1 MADADP
7 VPRGEALRAWAAISL
22 QTFGG
27 PAGQIAVMHR
37 ELVERRRWV
46 SDARFV
52 RALSFC
58 TMLPGPEAQQM
69 AVYLGWAM
77 NGTLGGIVAGSLFVL
92 PGFVVM
98 MALSAVY
105 AQWGATAA
113 VTALFAGLAP
123 AVVAVVVQAVVRLAR
138 RSLHRRWTRLVSVG
152 AFASLALF
160 GVPFPVVVA
169 VAAACGVAA
178 ARRTGAGVPSTDAVA
193 SPRARATLGRSLR
206 ILIIGT
212 VLWTAPVIICALI
225 FGRSSVFVQQG
236 LFFSGTAVVTF
247 GGAYAVLAFV
257 AQRAVTGF
265 GWLAPGEMVHGLALA
280 ESTPGPLIMVLQF
293 VAFLGAYRD
302 PGTLGPW
309 TAALLGATLTV
320 WVTFVPSFVFVLLGA
335 PRIEALRPDGT
346 AAAALRGVS
355 AAVVGVI
362 ANLALYS
369 ALHTLFDRTR
379 RLSTGP
385 LHLDLPVPSSVRP
398 VPCLVAA
405 LAAGLLLGRGW
416 GMLRVLALCAAVG
429 AALELAT

>member
-1 MADADP
+1 VTDADH
-7 VPRGEALRAWAAISL
+7 VPRGEALRAWAVISL

-37 ELVERRRWV
+37 ELVERRGWI

-58 TMLPGPEAQQM
+58 TMLPGPEAQQL

-77 NGTLGGIVAGSLFVL
+77 NGTLGGIVAGTLFVL

-98 MALSAVY
+98 MVLSAVY
-105 AQWGATAA
+105 ARWGATDA

-138 RSLHRRWTRLVSVG
+138 RSLDRRWTWMTATG
-152 AFASLALF
+152 AFAALALF

-169 VAAACGVAA
+169 AAAAGGVAA
-178 ARRTGAGVPSTDAVA
+178 VRRTGAGAAPTDTAA
-193 SPRARATLGRSLR
+193 APRARATIGRALR
-206 ILIIGT
+206 ILIVG
-212 VLWTAPVIICALI
+212 VALWTSPVIICALI
-225 FGRSSVFVQQG
+225 FGGSSVFVQQG

-257 AQRAVTGF
+257 AQRAVSGF

-302 PGTLGPW
+302 PGSLGPW

-379 RLSTGP
+379 RFTDGP
-385 LHLDLPVPSSVRP
+385 LHLELPVPSSVRP

-416 GMLRVLALCAAVG
+416 GMLRVLAVCAAVG
-429 AALELAT
+429 AALELAI